1 MKLTKS
7 KEIKM
12 KLTKSKLKQIIKEE
26 IRSRSIIAD
35 PALLTEYGALP
46 PAITDQ
52 LQLAIQEPGGL
63 LSQII
68 FFLEDSDEGTAEKG
82 LIEPIRELKRAIA
95 EISKL
100 R

>member
-1 MKLTKS
+1 
-7 KEIKM
+7 M

-46 PAITDQ
+46 ADVSDQ
-52 LQLAIQEPGGL
+52 LRLAIQEPGGFL
-63 LSQII
+63 NQII
-68 FFLEDSDEGTAEKG
+68 WFLEDSDKDAPE
-82 LIEPIRELKRAIA
+82 LIQMAKQLKQAII